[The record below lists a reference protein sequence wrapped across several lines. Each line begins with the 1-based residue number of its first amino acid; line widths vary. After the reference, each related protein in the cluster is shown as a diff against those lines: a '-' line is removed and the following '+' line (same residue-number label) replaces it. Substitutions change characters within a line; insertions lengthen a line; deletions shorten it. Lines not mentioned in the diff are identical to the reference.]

1 MSQNTNLQNTKSFYI
16 TTTLPYV
23 NGDPHI
29 GFAMEIIRAD
39 VIARYKKALG
49 YDVFFNTGTDE
60 HGLKLYEAAR
70 DRGIDIMDFLDEAS
84 SKFKDLIGDL
94 NISPDIHFIRTTDAH
109 HIKSSQALW
118 NRVMD
123 RGYIYKKNYQTKY
136 CVGCEENKTDSELE
150 DGKCPTHPN
159 REIEIIDEENYFF
172 KLSALADQLYT
183 LFESNPKIVIP
194 ESRLNEMKEFV
205 KRGLEDFSISRLK
218 EKMPWGID
226 VPGDEKHVMY
236 VWFDALTNYI
246 STLGWPENENEAGE
260 NGTELGNFNKYW
272 RDGTPI
278 QYCGKDNTRFQSIT
292 WQSMLLA
299 AGLPNTQSIIING
312 WITGEGGVK
321 MSKSLGNTINPSE
334 VVLEYGADAL
344 RFFVTKE
351 LQPFEDSPFA
361 INKFKEV
368 YNAHLANGIGNQVS
382 RVMKMA
388 VSYEAKLSNELVES
402 VKSSI
407 DILSGIANKY
417 VEDFRLDL
425 YVQEIFDDF
434 TKLDQFIQE
443 EQPFKK
449 FKVEPEAARKDLIY
463 LQEKLLAG
471 AYRLSIIMPKTS
483 EAVIDCITNHKMP
496 EEPLFLRKE

>member
-1 MSQNTNLQNTKSFYI
+1 MSQNIKNQDKKSFYI

-49 YDVFFNTGTDE
+49 FDVFFNTGTDE
-60 HGLKLYEAAR
+60 HGLKLYETAKE
-70 DRGIDIMDFLDEAS
+70 RGMDIMDFLDEAS
-84 SKFKDLIGDL
+84 SKFKNLIGDL
-94 NISPDIHFIRTTDAH
+94 DILSDIHFIRTTDKH
-109 HIKSSQALW
+109 HITSSQALW
-118 NRVMD
+118 NRVKE

-136 CVGCEENKTDSELE
+136 CVGCEENKTDSELV
-150 DGKCPTHPN
+150 DGKCPVHPN
-159 REIEIIDEENYFF
+159 RDIEIIDEENYFF

-183 LFESNPKIVIP
+183 LFESNPQIVIP

-218 EKMPWGID
+218 VKMPWGID
-226 VPGDEKHVMY
+226 VPEDNDHVMY

-246 STLGWPENENEAGE
+246 STLGWPENENDEKKGNGE
-260 NGTELGNFNKYW
+260 IGNFNKYW
-272 RDGTPI
+272 RDGIPV
-278 QYCGKDNTRFQSIT
+278 QYCGKDNTRFQAIT

-299 AGLPNTQSIIING
+299 AGLPNTHKIIING

-321 MSKSLGNTINPSE
+321 MSKSLGNTVNPTE
-334 VVLEYGADAL
+334 VVEEYGADAL

-361 INKFKEV
+361 MNKFKEV
-368 YNAHLANGIGNQVS
+368 YNAHLANGIGNLVS

-388 VSYEAKLSNELVES
+388 VSYEAKLSSEQIEGARVS
-402 VKSSI
+402 V
-407 DILSGIANKY
+407 DILNGKENKHI
-417 VEDFRLDL
+417 EDFRLDL
-425 YVQEIFDDF
+425 YVQEIFDNF

-449 FKVEPEAARKDLIY
+449 FKVEPELARKDLIH
-463 LQEKLLAG
+463 LQEQLLIG
-471 AYRLSIIMPKTS
+471 AYKLSIVMPNTS
-483 EAVIDCITNHKMP
+483 SLIIDCITNHKMP
-496 EEPLFLRKE
+496 EAPLFLRKD

>member
-1 MSQNTNLQNTKSFYI
+1 
-16 TTTLPYV
+16 
-23 NGDPHI
+23 
-29 GFAMEIIRAD
+29 
-39 VIARYKKALG
+39 LG
-49 YDVFFNTGTDE
+49 VHKG
-60 HGLKLYEAAR
+60 G
-70 DRGIDIMDFLDEAS
+70 G
-84 SKFKDLIGDL
+84 
-94 NISPDIHFIRTTDAH
+94 
-109 HIKSSQALW
+109 
-118 NRVMD
+118 
-123 RGYIYKKNYQTKY
+123 KY
-136 CVGCEENKTDSELE
+136 WRWGDSELE
-150 DGKCPTHPN
+150 DGKCPVHPN

-172 KLSALADQLYT
+172 KLSAVAEELYT

-194 ESRLNEMKEFV
+194 ETRLNEMKEFV

-246 STLGWPENENEAGE
+246 STLGWPENESETGE
-260 NGTELGNFNKYW
+260 NGTELGDFNKYW
-272 RDGTPI
+272 RDGTPV
-278 QYCGKDNTRFQSIT
+278 QYCGKDNTRFQAIT

-299 AGLPNTQSIIING
+299 AGLPNTHSIIING

-334 VVLEYGADAL
+334 VVSEYGADAL

-368 YNAHLANGIGNQVS
+368 YNAHLANGIGNLVS

-388 VSYEAKLSNELVES
+388 VSYEAKLSEEDVVSAQSMAGVLNSDGTIGFTE
-402 VKSSI
+402 
-407 DILSGIANKY
+407 NKNIEAY
-417 VEDFRLDL
+417 RLDL

-449 FKVEPEAARKDLIY
+449 FKVDPELARKDLVY
-463 LQEKLLAG
+463 LQEKLLIG
-471 AYRLSIIMPKTS
+471 VYKLSIIMPKTS
-483 EAVIDCITNHKMP
+483 ETIIDCITNHKMP
-496 EEPLFLRKE
+496 EAPLFLRKE